1 LAAASTKGGSGIS
14 VVTAARH
21 NSGMEWIGQE
31 WREGT
36 GGLREMRRVSSF
48 VGNDTWLQRVVRARC
63 LTDLFLTT
71 QTPGGVPPRAA
82 QVDLAAPHAAVL
94 EAEAAVHGALDGP
107 GPLLRREHRHLP
119 HHRLHVAV
127 LVQRPPE
134 AEDEVDAALEVVQAL
149 VVVQRVLQL

>member
-1 LAAASTKGGSGIS
+1 VQTEIPEEESAAAERGRARKSATGSAESSMGLGGGGGGTARRRTASLAAASTKGGSGIS
-14 VVTAARH
+14 VYTAARH

-71 QTPGGVPPRAA
+71 NGGNFCGHTDTWRSPPTR
-82 QVDLAAPHAAVL
+82 
-94 EAEAAVHGALDGP
+94 GP
-107 GPLLRREHRHLP
+107 GRSG
-119 HHRLHVAV
+119 
-127 LVQRPPE
+127 RP
-134 AEDEVDAALEVVQAL
+134 
-149 VVVQRVLQL
+149 